1 MSFLER
7 EEHDACGIVAWID
20 KAPAGSRDNVLNALT
35 ALNQMHHRAG
45 FVSEEGDGCGI
56 LMDLPRGMWA
66 EHLRDAGQ
74 DPLLAY
80 DPGFAVG
87 HLIFNEW
94 RHVEQ
99 ADWLSAFEQ
108 VALRMGFRV
117 LHHVFNAVDRSVLG
131 SGGRAEDTG
140 FVQVALYFDDPQK
153 EGSGTACFRLQLAVE
168 EELGTHTASL
178 STTSVVYKVR
188 GDSTVLQGYFNDFRH
203 PLFVSRVTIGHN
215 RYSTNTTTSS
225 ERVQPFSLLGH
236 NGELNTIHRL
246 REESGMIGVKMVPGG
261 SDSQDL
267 NRLLESLLQIYGYSL
282 LEAMELAFPP
292 IINEIKQM
300 RPELQDLYM
309 FMRTL
314 WGPFAQGPAAI
325 VARADEEAVFA
336 VDALGL
342 RPLWM
347 VETDHSLVFSSEQGV
362 VPLFDMIHDPR
373 PLAPGEKVYV
383 QLPEAES
390 VVVYSH
396 AEAQEETLSRMSK
409 RHYFN
414 GHRHGL
420 SFGGPAVLGGVH
432 LTPMRIEENSRETRM
447 AAFGWDVEDVRVME
461 HQASNGAEP
470 IRSLGFDGPLAVLA
484 EQKQNV
490 ADFLKETVA
499 VVTNPAI
506 DREREIEHFSTRVVL
521 GSRPTLRA
529 REHTALRM
537 ELQSPI
543 LIGGHDVDEPDRY
556 RALAHKTGT
565 QLLED
570 VAHYMAREPGGVAE
584 IYPRIEVDESLP
596 EALQRLKTEVTAAV
610 ADNAVLLLL
619 DDRLAFADGASPIDP
634 ALVVGVAHG
643 ALRALYTEDGESQRR
658 ACNIVL
664 RSGAIRNLHDI
675 AVLVGLGADALCPYL
690 YFESAYAFDG
700 WKGIENAYTALV
712 KGLEKVL
719 STLGI
724 HELRGYDRLFSAIGL
739 ADEVASLLDIRSFF
753 GENAPA
759 GSLAAFEATARSRAQ
774 SLRDGAGKLARPYQL
789 WPRIWKTAGDAASGK
804 ALYGDFTS
812 KLQELE
818 IAQPISLRHLL
829 DISAQKQERDLAADD
844 VDLTIGEH
852 ELPFVISS
860 MSFGSQ
866 GETAFRAYAAAA
878 VKLDMVAMNGEGGE
892 IKDMLGRFA
901 KNRGHQIAS
910 GRFGVNAE
918 LCNSA
923 DLLEIKI
930 GQGAKPGE
938 GGHLPGSKVSAK
950 VANARNARQG
960 TDLISPSNNHDI
972 YSIEDLAQMIDELKT
987 VNPRAKVAVKVPVV
1001 PGIGTIA
1008 VGIAKAGA
1016 DVITLSG
1023 FDGGTGAARVHALR
1037 HVGLP
1042 VEIGVKLAHEALLDS
1057 GLRHS
1062 VEVWCD
1068 GGIKSGLDVVK
1079 MMLLGANRVGFGT
1092 MAMIAIGCTGCR
1104 ACHKDTCHVGI
1115 ATQIESVEQ
1124 AQAHGLKAFAP
1135 RELELATAQLC
1146 RYFEGVASE
1155 VKTIAASLGVS
1166 SLQSLVGQSHWLV
1179 QTRGA
1184 QLLDLSDLLIHHSR
1198 QEYRFAWSLA
1208 RPSMV
1213 GQESLTAKLGAKA
1226 VSAMA
1231 AGSESLSYGAVCVHS
1246 GERVI
1251 GGMLSGSVVRS
1262 EVRERRKGL
1271 ARASVQLQSGSIAG
1285 NGFGAYN
1292 APGVLLRVEG
1302 GAQDGVGKSALGGK
1316 IVVLKGVNRYG
1327 VRVGGCVGKGVA
1339 YGAQRG
1345 LFIIQGTADARAGIR
1360 LSGADVIIGDELSAP
1375 VYDIRAGVADRANVK
1390 GFAFEYMTGGR
1401 AIVLGDPGPWICSG
1415 MTGGAVYLRLQP
1427 EFGLTV
1433 EALRRRLAKG
1443 AKVSLTPLRPAGVL
1457 DVQELLG
1464 MYQRELTRSNQQE
1477 AADRLT
1483 PLLQDPE
1490 QHFMAVLPGVEQTD
1504 QDVAT
1509 E

>member
-1 MSFLER
+1 MSFVEF
-7 EEHDACGIVAWID
+7 EEHDACGIVAWIE
-20 KAPAGSRDNVLNALT
+20 KAPAGSRNNVLQALS
-35 ALNQMHHRAG
+35 ALKQMRHRAG

-56 LMDLPRGMWA
+56 LVDLPRGIWA
-66 EHLRDAGQ
+66 EHLHNFEHS
-74 DPLLAY
+74 PLLAY
-80 DPGFAVG
+80 DPRFAVG
-87 HLIFNEW
+87 HLIFKEW
-94 RHVEQ
+94 TQVDRNT
-99 ADWLSAFEQ
+99 WTSAFEQ
-108 VALRMGFRV
+108 VAKRAGFRV
-117 LHHVFNAVDRSVLG
+117 LGLVFNAVNRSVLG
-131 SGGRAEDTG
+131 PGGQAEDTG
-140 FVQVALYFDDPQK
+140 FVQVALYFDDP
-153 EGSGTACFRLQLAVE
+153 EEERSESACFSLQLAIE

-178 STTSVVYKVR
+178 STTSAVYKVR
-188 GDSTVLQGYFNDFRH
+188 GDAAVLQAYFDDLSH
-203 PLFVSRVTIGHN
+203 PAFVSRVTIGHN
-215 RYSTNTTTSS
+215 RYSTNTSTSS

-267 NRLLESLLQIYGYSL
+267 NRLLESLRHVYGYSL

-292 IINEIKQM
+292 IVNEIKQM

-325 VARADEEAVFA
+325 VARAGDEALFA

-373 PLAPGEKVYV
+373 PLAPGEKVYL
-383 QLPEAES
+383 QLPEAEM
-390 VVVYSH
+390 VTVYSH
-396 AEAQEETLSRMSK
+396 ADAQEETLLRMSE
-409 RHYFN
+409 RHNFA

-432 LTPMRIEENSRETRM
+432 LTPVRLEENSREARM
-447 AAFGWDVEDVRVME
+447 AAFGWDVEDVRIME

-470 IRSLGFDGPLAVLA
+470 IRSLGFDGPLAALA
-484 EQKQNV
+484 DQRQNV

-521 GSRPTLRA
+521 GRRPALRA
-529 REHTALRM
+529 KQHTALRM

-570 VAHYMAREPGGVAE
+570 VAHYMSRKPGDVAE
-584 IYPRIEVDESLP
+584 IYPRQEADETLGDALHRLRAEV
-596 EALQRLKTEVTAAV
+596 AAAV
-610 ADNAVLLLL
+610 ADSAVLLLL
-619 DDRLAFADGASPIDP
+619 DDRLAFADGAAPIDP

-643 ALRALYTEDGESQRR
+643 TLRELRTVDGESQRR
-658 ACNIVL
+658 TCNIVV

-675 AVLVGLGADALCPYL
+675 AVLIGLGADAVCPYL
-690 YFESAYAFDG
+690 YLESAYAFDG
-700 WKGIENAYTALV
+700 WKGIENTYTALV

-739 ADEVASLLDIRSFF
+739 ADEVATLLDIKSFF
-753 GENAPA
+753 GEKALA
-759 GSLAAFEATARSRAQ
+759 GSLAAFEATARARAQ
-774 SLRDGAGKLARPYQL
+774 SLRDGAAKLARPYQL
-789 WPRIWKTAGDAASGK
+789 WPRIWKAAGEVAAGQS
-804 ALYGDFTS
+804 LYGDFAA

-818 IAQPISLRHLL
+818 VSQPISLRHLL
-829 DISAQKQERDLAADD
+829 DVMEHEQDIDPRD

-878 VKLDMVAMNGEGGE
+878 AKLDMISMNGEGGE

-1023 FDGGTGAARVHALR
+1023 FDGGTGAARAHALR

-1057 GLRHS
+1057 GLRQQ

-1104 ACHKDTCHVGI
+1104 GCHKDTCHVGI
-1115 ATQIESVEQ
+1115 ATQIETVEQ

-1135 RELELATAQLC
+1135 RDLETATAQLC
-1146 RYFEGVASE
+1146 RYFESVASE
-1155 VKTIAASLGVS
+1155 VSTIAANLGAM
-1166 SLQSLVGQSHWLV
+1166 SLQSLVGQSQLLA
-1179 QTRGA
+1179 QTRGKH
-1184 QLLDLSDLLIHHSR
+1184 LLDLTDLLTRHSSR
-1198 QEYRFAWSLA
+1198 EYQYAWVPA

-1213 GQESLTAKLGAKA
+1213 GQESLTAKLGAQA

-1231 AGSESLSYGAVCVHS
+1231 AGSETLSYGAVRVHA

-1262 EVRERRKGL
+1262 EVRDRRKGL
-1271 ARASVQLQSGSIAG
+1271 AQASVKLQSGSVAG

-1292 APGVLLRVEG
+1292 AAGVLLRVEG

-1327 VRVGGCVGKGVA
+1327 SRVGGCVGKGVA

-1345 LFIIQGTADARAGIR
+1345 LFIVQGTADARAGIR
-1360 LSGADVIIGDELSAP
+1360 LSGADVIIGGELSAP
-1375 VYDIRAGVADRANVK
+1375 LEDNLAGVADRANVK
-1390 GFAFEYMTGGR
+1390 GFALEYMTGGR
-1401 AIVLGDPGPWICSG
+1401 ALVLGDPGPWICSG
-1415 MTGGAVYLRLQP
+1415 MTGGVVYLRLQP
-1427 EFGLTV
+1427 ELGLTV

-1443 AKVSLTPLRPAGVL
+1443 AKVFLTTLRPAGVL

-1464 MYQRELTRSNQQE
+1464 MYQRELSRSGQQE

-1483 PLLQDPE
+1483 PLILDAQE
-1490 QHFMAVLPGVEQTD
+1490 HFMAVLPGSEQTD

>member
-1 MSFLER
+1 MSFIER
-7 EEHDACGIVAWID
+7 EEHDACGIVAWVD
-20 KAPAGSRDNVLNALT
+20 KAPMGSRNNVLNALS
-35 ALNQMHHRAG
+35 ALNQMRHRAG

-56 LMDLPRGMWA
+56 LVDLPRGIWA
-66 EHLRDAGQ
+66 DHLSDFGHSPA
-74 DPLLAY
+74 LAH
-80 DPGFAVG
+80 DPGFAVA
-87 HLIFNEW
+87 HLICREW
-94 RHVEQ
+94 NRVERE
-99 ADWLSAFEQ
+99 AWTAAFEQ
-108 VALRMGFRV
+108 VARRAGFRV
-117 LHHVFNAVDRSVLG
+117 LGCVFNAVNRSALG
-131 SGGRAEDTG
+131 PGGQAEDTG
-140 FVQVALYFDDPQK
+140 FVQVALYLEDLD
-153 EGSGTACFRLQLAVE
+153 GTPPESACFGLQLAVE
-168 EELGTHTASL
+168 DELGAHAASL
-178 STTSVVYKVR
+178 STKSVVYKAR
-188 GDSTVLQGYFNDFRH
+188 GDSTVLQGYFDDFRH
-203 PLFVSRVTIGHN
+203 PAFISRITIGHN

-236 NGELNTIHRL
+236 NGEINTIHRL
-246 REESGMIGVKMVPGG
+246 REEAGMIGVKMVPGG

-267 NRLLESLLQIYGYSL
+267 NRLIESLRQVFGYSL

-325 VARADEEAVFA
+325 VARADAEAVFA
-336 VDALGL
+336 VDAMGL

-373 PLAPGEKVYV
+373 PLAPGEKVYI
-383 QLPEAES
+383 QLPETET
-390 VVVYSH
+390 VTVYSH

-409 RHYFN
+409 RHHFAAY
-414 GHRHGL
+414 RHGL
-420 SFGGPAVLGGVH
+420 SFGGPAMLGDVH
-432 LTPMRIEENSRETRM
+432 LTPARLEESGREARM
-447 AAFGWDVEDVRVME
+447 AAFGWDVEDVRIME

-470 IRSLGFDGPLAVLA
+470 IRSLGFDGPLAALA
-484 EQKQNV
+484 EQSQNV

-521 GSRPTLRA
+521 GRRPTFYA
-529 REHTALRM
+529 QEHTAPRM

-543 LIGGHDVDEPDRY
+543 LLGGHDVDEPDRY
-556 RALAHKTGT
+556 RALAHKMSA
-565 QLLED
+565 QLFED
-570 VAHYMAREPGGVAE
+570 AAHHLSRNPGDVAE
-584 IYPRIEVDESLP
+584 IYPRMEVGETLR
-596 EALQRLKTEVTAAV
+596 EALQRLRTEIEAAV
-610 ADNAVLLLL
+610 ADKAVLLLL
-619 DDRLAFADGASPIDP
+619 DDRLAFADGAAPIDP

-643 ALRALYTEDGESQRR
+643 ALREVYTDDGESQRR
-658 ACNIVL
+658 TCNIVV

-675 AVLVGLGADALCPYL
+675 VVLIGLGAEAVCPYL
-690 YFESAYAFDG
+690 YLESAYAFDG
-700 WKGIENAYTALV
+700 WKGIENTYTALV

-724 HELRGYDRLFSAIGL
+724 HELRGYDRLFSGIGL
-739 ADEVASLLDIRSFF
+739 ADEVAALLDIRSFF
-753 GENAPA
+753 GGNATA
-759 GSLAAFEATARSRAQ
+759 GSLATFEATARTRTQA
-774 SLRDGAGKLARPYQL
+774 LREGAAKLARPYQL
-789 WPRIWKTAGDAASGK
+789 WPRIWKAAGDAAVGK
-804 ALYGDFTS
+804 SPYGDFAA
-812 KLQELE
+812 KLRELE
-818 IAQPISLRHLL
+818 VAQPISLRHLL
-829 DISAQKQERDLAADD
+829 DVAAQGQGIDPED

-866 GETAFRAYAAAA
+866 GETAFRAYAMAAA
-878 VKLDMVAMNGEGGE
+878 RLDMIAMNGEGGE
-892 IKDMLGRFA
+892 IKDMLGKFA

-1023 FDGGTGAARVHALR
+1023 FDGGTGAARAHALR

-1057 GLRHS
+1057 GLRQH

-1068 GGIKSGLDVVK
+1068 GGVKSGLDVVK
-1079 MMLLGANRVGFGT
+1079 MLLLGANRVGFGT

-1104 ACHKDTCHVGI
+1104 GCHKDTCHVGI
-1115 ATQIESVEQ
+1115 ATQIETVEQ
-1124 AQAHGLKAFAP
+1124 AQTHGLKAFAP
-1135 RELELATAQLC
+1135 RELETATAQLC

-1155 VKTIAASLGVS
+1155 ARTIAASLGAS
-1166 SLQSLVGQSHWLV
+1166 SLQSLVGQSQLLV
-1179 QTRGA
+1179 QTRGKH
-1184 QLLDLSDLLIHHSR
+1184 LLELDDLVARHSER
-1198 QEYRFAWSLA
+1198 EYLYAWAPA

-1213 GQESLTAKLGAKA
+1213 GKESLTAKLGAQA
-1226 VSAMA
+1226 VNAMA
-1231 AGSESLSYGAVCVHS
+1231 AGNETLSYGAVQVHS

-1262 EVRERRKGL
+1262 EVRERRQGL
-1271 ARASVQLQSGSIAG
+1271 ARASVQLQSGSVAG

-1316 IVVLKGVNRYG
+1316 IVVLKGLNRYG
-1327 VRVGGCVGKGVA
+1327 SRVGGCVGKCVA

-1345 LFIIQGTADARAGIR
+1345 LFIVQGAADARAGIR
-1360 LSGADVIIGDELSAP
+1360 LSGADVIIGGELSAP
-1375 VYDIRAGVADRANVK
+1375 LDDSLAGIADRASVK

-1401 AIVLGDPGPWICSG
+1401 ALVLGDPGPWICSG
-1415 MTGGAVYLRLQP
+1415 MTGGVVYLRLQP
-1427 EFGLTV
+1427 ELGLTQG
-1433 EALRRRLAKG
+1433 ALRRRLAKG
-1443 AKVSLTPLRPAGVL
+1443 AKVALAPLRPAGVL

-1464 MYQRELTRSNQQE
+1464 MYQRELTRSGQQE

-1483 PLLQDPE
+1483 ALIAAPE
-1490 QHFMAVLPGVEQTD
+1490 EHFMAVLPGSEQTD